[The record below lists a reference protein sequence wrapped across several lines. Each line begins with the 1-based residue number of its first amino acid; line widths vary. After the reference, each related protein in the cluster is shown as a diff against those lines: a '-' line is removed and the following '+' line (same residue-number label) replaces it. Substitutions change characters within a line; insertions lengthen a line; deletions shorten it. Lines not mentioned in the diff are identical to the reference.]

1 MFKRSRDTPRLEI
14 WQLTEAKFPQNLVTS
29 FRKSK
34 ALLLLSELGEDYFLD
49 VEGGRNSS
57 GRYSYGGTAIFMKRA
72 TE

>member
-1 MFKRSRDTPRLEI
+1 
-14 WQLTEAKFPQNLVTS
+14 
-29 FRKSK
+29 
-34 ALLLLSELGEDYFLD
+34 LGKDYFLD